1 MPMPLISMH
10 AEHTI
15 DEVMMKVQG
24 SCHCGQIAYEAEVDP
39 EGVSLCNCTDC
50 QTFSGSAFRVS
61 VRTPRESFKLLSGE
75 PKGYV
80 KTADSGAKRLHTFCG
95 NCGAPVY
102 ACAVTDPTFYS
113 LRVGCLRQRADLP
126 PRKQIWYRSAVPW
139 AMKLDG
145 LPQIER
151 Q

>member
-1 MPMPLISMH
+1 
-10 AEHTI
+10 
-15 DEVMMKVQG
+15 MKVQG

-50 QTFSGSAFRVS
+50 QTFSGSAFRVT
-61 VRTPRESFKLLSGE
+61 VRAPRESFKLLSGE

-139 AMKLDG
+139 AMKLEG
-145 LPQIER
+145 LPRIER